1 MSSTRSSSILDVAR
15 KANVAPSTVSLVV
28 NRHPRVSAET
38 RKRVESVI
46 KQMGYKPRSA
56 RRKKR
61 HIAVLYTRNMLISGE
76 LIEYC
81 REWIAGIREGLG
93 EDGADVSVFT
103 GQSHVRDD
111 PMFTTNLDNAD
122 FDGLIM
128 MGVNPKDGYLE
139 TALEHDAPIVV
150 MERKPRQAEFSA
162 VHLDY
167 YTAGQVAADHLLEL
181 GHTRIGLCVPETDDF
196 PAAALRGGFERRLAD
211 HSLQPVSLNTTQ
223 TIAFDDLAGF
233 EAFAQHVVDS
243 GVTAVFGGEHMA
255 YRLANALHAM
265 DVSVPEQISILGID
279 DLGMETDAGDKLS
292 SVGYDKQMMGR
303 LAGQLLQT
311 LLTAAGSVSH
321 MIASIPPQLARG
333 QTTGP
338 ART

>member
-1 MSSTRSSSILDVAR
+1 MSSTRTSSILDVAR

-61 HIAVLYTRNMLISGE
+61 HVAVLYTRNMLVSGE

-103 GQSHVRDD
+103 GQSHVHDD

-128 MGVNPKDGYLE
+128 MGVNPKDGYLD
-139 TALEHDAPIVV
+139 TALQHDAPIVV
-150 MERKPRQAEFSA
+150 MERKPKQAEFSA

-167 YTAGQVAADHLLEL
+167 HTAGQIAADHLLEL
-181 GHTRIGLCVPETDDF
+181 GHTRIGLCIPDTEDF
-196 PAAALRGGFERRLAD
+196 PAAALRAGFQSKLRENNLEIA
-211 HSLQPVSLNTTQ
+211 PVAPAS
-223 TIAFDDLAGF
+223 TIAYDDLAGF
-233 EAFAQHVVDS
+233 TTFAQQVVDS
-243 GVTAVFGGEHMA
+243 GITAIFCGEHMA

-265 DVSVPEQISILGID
+265 HVSVPEQISILGID
-279 DLGMETDAGDKLS
+279 DLGMETDAGSKLS

-311 LLTAAGSVSH
+311 LIAAEGSVTH
-321 MIASIPPQLARG
+321 MTASIPPQLAPG

-338 ART
+338 APT